1 MKRIKENNKG
11 FTLVELIVVLVI
23 LAILAAA
30 LVPSL
35 LGYIDRA
42 RESKYYEE
50 GHAIYTALQVV
61 QDEQYAKGANPLT
74 NVTASSTDVL
84 KEVNAMVD
92 PTALISATI
101 TNKATGGT
109 THADYTI
116 TGLEI
121 KFDSQDGKN
130 TVELSMADGTWTQ
143 KSITAKSGS

>member
-42 RESKYYEE
+42 RESKYFEE

-61 QDEQYAKGANPLT
+61 EDEQYAKGANPLT
-74 NVTASSTDVL
+74 KVEAANADVL

-92 PTALISATI
+92 PSVLKTATI
-101 TNKATGGT
+101 TTKATGGK

-116 TGLEI
+116 TGLVIE
-121 KFDSQDGKN
+121 FTSQDGSNVKL
-130 TVELSMADGTWTQ
+130 TMADGTWTQ
-143 KSITAKSGS
+143 NTATE

>member
-42 RESKYYEE
+42 RESKYFEE

-61 QDEQYAKGANPLT
+61 EDEQYAKA
-74 NVTASSTDVL
+74 ASPFQG
-84 KEVNAMVD
+84 AMVFTTD
-92 PTALISATI
+92 AGKAVKKEIDNMIAPTEITSATI
-101 TNKATGGT
+101 TTKATGGT

-116 TGLEI
+116 TGLVIEF
-121 KFDSQDGKN
+121 KSQDGNNVKL
-130 TVELSMADGTWTQ
+130 TMADGTWTQ
-143 KSITAKSGS
+143 NTATE